1 MSRTVCFA
9 AQKII
14 DTIKA
19 EGLSLGV
26 LVLAENAVDFN
37 DDESRAVSKAIE
49 HAGGNYYVN
58 DGGDWVVSD
67 VPLGDYRDFG
77 FNFDADIEDGDVLV
91 QGGRWAC
98 LWRVSKADR
107 AEYPSG
113 WCAQVVETI
122 NEAGGIQ
129 MGALIYDLSHP
140 ALKSDRIRHA
150 VRASYFSRHM
160 QALWTDCAA
169 ELAKYDAE

>member
-1 MSRTVCFA
+1 MTTAVTA

-14 DTIKA
+14 DTIKTW
-19 EGLSLGV
+19 GLSCGLIV
-26 LVLAENAVDFN
+26 SAEVAADFN

-49 HAGGNYYVN
+49 AAGGNYYVN
-58 DGGDWVVSD
+58 NDGDWVVSN

-77 FNFDADIEDGDVLV
+77 FNFDADIEGGDVLV

-113 WCAQVVETI
+113 WCAQVVESI
-122 NEAGGIQ
+122 SEAGGIQ
-129 MGALIYDLSHP
+129 MGALIYDLNHP
-140 ALKSDRIRHA
+140 ALKSDRIRRT
-150 VRASYFSRHM
+150 VRASYFSRNV
-160 QALWTDCAA
+160 QALWADCAA
-169 ELAKYDAE
+169 ELARHKAR